1 MIEKEKEDQIMCTM
15 NYWLNLIDDLQ
26 SSRSEILFD
35 HSPEPKKYFE
45 EKEIPLHQIKP
56 KWDNRYICI
65 HIKQI
70 AIDRVIT
77 KARQSKELS
86 RLNEV

>member
-1 MIEKEKEDQIMCTM
+1 M

-35 HSPEPKKYFE
+35 HSPEPKKSLY
-45 EKEIPLHQIKP
+45 IKSSQNGTI
-56 KWDNRYICI
+56 DICI

-77 KARQSKELS
+77 KAKQSKELS
-86 RLNEV
+86 KLNEI

>member
-1 MIEKEKEDQIMCTM
+1 MIEKEKEDQIMCAM

-56 KWDNRYICI
+56 KWDNRYMYT
-65 HIKQI
+65 HQ
-70 AIDRVIT
+70 ANWVIT